1 MKKIAVIAAM
11 SAEAELLRELAS
23 ENIIIS
29 TSGIGKVAAALKT
42 AEIINRHQPDLI
54 INSGIAGGLDT
65 SLQIG
70 DAVAAARTA
79 YHDVWCGE
87 PNAYGQVQGLPLYY
101 EADQNALSAVSA
113 AARIGLIISGDQFIS
128 DYETLKALKQKFP
141 DALAVDMESAAIA
154 QTCHIYK
161 TPFVSLRLISDTPGV
176 EHHQQQ
182 YDAFWK
188 SATEKSFETVR
199 SLIKKL
205 K

>member
-29 TSGIGKVAAALKT
+29 TSGIGKVSAALKT
-42 AEIINRHQPDLI
+42 AEIIKRHQPDLI

-101 EADQNALSAVSA
+101 EADQNALEAVST
-113 AARIGLIISGDQFIS
+113 AARIGLIISGDQFVS
-128 DYETLKALKQKFP
+128 DYETLKTLKKKFP

-154 QTCHIYK
+154 QTCYIYQ

-182 YDAFWK
+182 YDAFWE

-199 SLIKKL
+199 NLIKKL
-205 K
+205 Q